1 MDVTSSESTERPTA
15 NSQQTRGALEVYQ
28 YDDDTNSH
36 MHSLSRFATMG
47 RCIKS
52 GKATI
57 PESYVFFE
65 TDNEQEV
72 LLFLHSLRALLRRY
86 PHACASICLPP
97 QLSTDAWSPG
107 WTQRLGWL
115 SDSLLSLSA
124 FTGMPVYMIN
134 DATGS

>member
-1 MDVTSSESTERPTA
+1 
-15 NSQQTRGALEVYQ
+15 
-28 YDDDTNSH
+28 
-36 MHSLSRFATMG
+36 MG